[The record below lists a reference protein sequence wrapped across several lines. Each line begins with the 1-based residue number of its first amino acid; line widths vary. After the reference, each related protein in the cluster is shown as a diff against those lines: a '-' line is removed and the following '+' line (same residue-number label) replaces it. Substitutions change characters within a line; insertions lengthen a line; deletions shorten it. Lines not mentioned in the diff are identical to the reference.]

1 MEVIKTNQG
10 SEYTNI
16 QNWESGTTFQPMAD
30 KSFSIK
36 LDDNLVV
43 KTAGFQIQRP
53 GKNAVEFH
61 ACVSTQAGCKLACQ
75 MCLSGKNGFDRNLTA
90 EEIIHQVK
98 VVEKSFSVETLDHVV
113 FMGIGEPLD
122 NYNEFTSAL
131 RELNSRGYEGK
142 LSFASA
148 GLVNHIRR
156 FADEMIPIRMLWLSF
171 HAATDEKRK
180 EIMPIARAFS
190 LKQILD
196 AGLYLASKTGAE
208 VRVNYLLY
216 RGFNDSE
223 QDASEFAKLLSG
235 TEQLIT
241 VQLTQPNDVPFGQYE
256 HADQADIV
264 RFNSYLKK
272 YGLKN
277 KTMRFLAAGK
287 PLKAGCGEF
296 TYTSSK

>member
-1 MEVIKTNQG
+1 MKVINSDNG
-10 SEYTNI
+10 LYTNLAS
-16 QNWESGTTFQPMAD
+16 WESGTTFQPMAD
-30 KSFSIK
+30 KSFNIE
-36 LDDNLVV
+36 LDDGLII
-43 KTAGFQIQRP
+43 KTAGFQIQRT
-53 GKNAVEFH
+53 NNSMVEFH

-98 VVEKSFSVETLDHVV
+98 VVEKSFGAETLDHIV

-122 NYNEFTSAL
+122 NYTEFTSAL
-131 RELNSRGYEGK
+131 RQLNAQGYEGK

-148 GLVNHIRR
+148 GLVNHIRQ
-156 FADEMIPIRMLWLSF
+156 FADEMIPIRMLWLSL

-180 EIMPIARAFS
+180 EIMPIARAYS
-190 LKQILD
+190 LKQTLD
-196 AGLYLASKTGAE
+196 SGLYLASKTKAE

-216 RGFNDSE
+216 KGFNDSE
-223 QDASEFAKLLSG
+223 QDAMHLANLLAG

-256 HADQADIV
+256 YADQADII

-296 TYTSSK
+296 TYTSAK